1 MEEKLT
7 RRETIVMIRIN
18 VFVEGQTE
26 ETFVRDVLVPYFVAQ
41 QIYLTPILAQTS
53 PNQKGGITSYG
64 KVKHQITRLCRQDP
78 AAFVTTL
85 IDYYGLPTD
94 FPDYNEQQNNSAKK
108 RVVKLEQAFAN
119 DIGQANFI
127 PNLLFHE
134 FEALLFCQPEK
145 FADWL
150 DDNAPITTL
159 QAIKAQFDSPEDIN
173 NSPQTAPSKR
183 ILAIFPNYNKPLHGP
198 IIAGDIGLDT
208 IRSQCL
214 HFNQWLNK
222 IIALKARPSRL

>member
-1 MEEKLT
+1 MEEKFT
-7 RRETIVMIRIN
+7 RREATAMIRIN

-26 ETFVRDVLVPYFVAQ
+26 ETFVRDVLAPYFVAQ
-41 QIYLTPILAQTS
+41 QIYLTPILVQTS
-53 PNQKGGITSYG
+53 TSQKGGITSYG
-64 KVKHQITRLCRQDP
+64 KVKYQITRLCRQDP
-78 AAFVTTL
+78 GAFVTTL

-94 FPDYNEQQNNSAKK
+94 FPDYNEQQDNAANE

-119 DIGQANFI
+119 DIGQTNFI
-127 PNLLFHE
+127 PNLLLHE

-150 DDNAPITTL
+150 DDNAPISVL
-159 QAIKAQFDSPEDIN
+159 QTIKAQFDSPEDIN

-183 ILAIFPNYNKPLHGP
+183 ILAIVPNYHKTLHGP
-198 IIAGDIGLDT
+198 LIAGDIGLDT
-208 IRSQCL
+208 IRSQCP

-222 IIALKARPSRL
+222 LTNLSFV

>member
-1 MEEKLT
+1 
-7 RRETIVMIRIN
+7 MIRIN

-26 ETFVRDVLVPYFVAQ
+26 ETFVRDVLAPYFVAQ

-53 PNQKGGITSYG
+53 TSQKGGITSYG
-64 KVKHQITRLCRQDP
+64 KVKYQITRLCRQDP
-78 AAFVTTL
+78 GAFVTTL

-94 FPDYNEQQNNSAKK
+94 FPDYNEQQDNAANE

-119 DIGQANFI
+119 DIGQTNFI
-127 PNLLFHE
+127 PNLLLHE

-150 DDNAPITTL
+150 DVNAPISVL
-159 QAIKAQFDSPEDIN
+159 QTIKAQFDSPEDIN

-183 ILAIFPNYNKPLHGP
+183 ILAIVPNYHKTLHGP
-198 IIAGDIGLDT
+198 LIAGDIGLDT
-208 IRSQCL
+208 IRSQCP

-222 IIALKARPSRL
+222 LTNLSFV